1 MSYSG
6 YKKYL
11 CILLF
16 SNKAFL
22 DEVSHIIFILLNFS
36 SRMIFNDDDEND
48 IWTSLISTYVHKCYN
63 KYNDVQILSRPL
75 YEYVLTKLIYH
86 FSCTSI
92 KRVWY
97 LLYLYYIYLL
107 YLSKQKL

>member
-6 YKKYL
+6 YKEYL
-11 CILLF
+11 YILLF

-22 DEVSHIIFILLNFS
+22 NEVSHIIFILLNFS
-36 SRMIFNDDDEND
+36 SRMIFNDDDDEND
-48 IWTSLISTYVHKCYN
+48 SWIPLISTYVHKCYN
-63 KYNDVQILSRPL
+63 KYNGVQILSRPP
-75 YEYVLTKLIYH
+75 YEYVLTKLTYH

-92 KRVWY
+92 KRV
-97 LLYLYYIYLL
+97 LYLL